1 MNRKFLA
8 QIEKIAAK
16 SSILLF
22 FIMAFEVMI
31 MISPFAFF
39 FYSVFNPVLH
49 WLDAHAATRWLTGFF
64 LPHMILPPT
73 PFLRAVRI
81 LGSALFL
88 AGSLGFFLCAGQ
100 VYLGK
105 LFKWGIADK
114 GLYGRIR
121 HPQYLFLGIWGIGMA
136 ILWPRFI
143 VLASLSLM
151 FILYRFLARDEEQRM
166 LARFGDGYQQYMER
180 TGMFLPR
187 AIEARLATIL
197 PLPQNSALK
206 HAAALLLIPVLVIGA
221 GFALREVTLSSLA
234 YATSANVT
242 LVPILPEDEQLSRA
256 ALAAFREGTGTRA
269 GIEFLK
275 PGQDYLGYV
284 MPVDYVMQGML
295 ADTGDSFHLHKQQ
308 HTFALITDW
317 VLHPFEHLR
326 RSPSAIMA
334 AQNHV
339 DPAMARMHHCPLSIQ
354 EQGLDCDACPYR
366 RIVFIEVGHDGPER
380 LTREALFAFDA
391 RRTPAGFV
399 DINTVTGEIIG
410 GRAVGKATAWRDVP
424 TPAL

>member
-1 MNRKFLA
+1 MNQKTVTL
-8 QIEKIAAK
+8 IEKIAAK
-16 SSILLF
+16 GSIFLF
-22 FIMAFEVMI
+22 FVMAFEVMI

-39 FYSVFNPVLH
+39 FYSVFNPILH
-49 WLDAHAATRWLTGFF
+49 WLDAHWATRWLTAFF

-73 PFLRAVRI
+73 SFLRAVRI
-81 LGSALFL
+81 LGSLLFL
-88 AGSLGFFLCAGQ
+88 AGSLGFFVCAGQ

-105 LFKWGIADK
+105 ILKRGIAHR

-151 FILYRFLARDEEQRM
+151 FVLYRFLARDEEQRM
-166 LARFGDGYQQYMER
+166 LARFGDGYRQYMER

-187 AIEARLATIL
+187 SLEDRLAAAI
-197 PLPQNSALK
+197 PLPESGLAR
-206 HAAALLLIPVLVIGA
+206 HAAAMLLIPVLVIGA
-221 GFALREVTLSSLA
+221 GFLLREITLGSLP
-234 YATSANVT
+234 YATYTNVT
-242 LVPILPEDEQLSRA
+242 LVPILPEDEKLSRA
-256 ALAAFREGTGTRA
+256 ALAVFREGTDSRA
-269 GIEFLK
+269 GIAFLK
-275 PGQDYLGYV
+275 PDKDYLGYV

-295 ADTGDSFHLHKQQ
+295 ADTGDTFHLHKQQ

-326 RSPSAIMA
+326 RSPSAVMA
-334 AQNHV
+334 EMNGV
-339 DPAMARMHHCPLSIQ
+339 DPDMARMHHCPLGIQ
-354 EQGLDCDACPYR
+354 EQGLTCDACPYR
-366 RIVFIEVGHDGPER
+366 RIVFIEVDHDGKDR
-380 LTREALFAFDA
+380 LSRETLFDFDA

-399 DINTVTGEIIG
+399 DIDIATGRIIG
-410 GRAVGKATAWRDVP
+410 GKAVGKATAWRDVP